1 MPRLRPLSVLLLLGL
16 MLAACSGDD
25 HAPTSKDSSAEADV
39 AAAAD
44 SHPPADIGDET
55 ATTDGVAGDVPADL
69 PPPPSP
75 WLRPWR
81 CTAMV
86 ITTTE
91 NSHGENPLDE
101 FALGVTED
109 AEGDLV
115 LQIGHYLYETCLMT
129 WIVDGDGATLAPLAC
144 ADNQF
149 PPNEYTFSAGTAAVG
164 DAELAV
170 EISGS
175 KLHGR
180 SGTLYTMT
188 LTLDCVGC
196 PYEPCGLACEWGICC
211 GGVGE
216 PCCDAKDECAGDM
229 ECTDGAC
236 AEPGPIPC
244 DSNFCED
251 NGLSSGWHCD
261 GDTQHH
267 CTTLPND
274 CFGPILSDTQD
285 CGPGAC
291 DAATGTCNGCDVN
304 DPCFGMPQGG
314 ELCDGNGGDY
324 ACGDVDGCPGI
335 TKTSTCTN
343 ACVAGSGCCGSADEP
358 CCAAMGDFCEDGL
371 SCQAGVCQ

>member
-1 MPRLRPLSVLLLLGL
+1 MWIPILGQGIGIPMLRSPVLEVEVMPRLRPLSVLLLLGL

-129 WIVDGDGATLAPLAC
+129 WIVDGDGATLAPLAPEPSPVMCDTRSTLHTTRPPIC
-144 ADNQF
+144 A
-149 PPNEYTFSAGTAAVG
+149 
-164 DAELAV
+164 
-170 EISGS
+170 
-175 KLHGR
+175 
-180 SGTLYTMT
+180 
-188 LTLDCVGC
+188 
-196 PYEPCGLACEWGICC
+196 
-211 GGVGE
+211 
-216 PCCDAKDECAGDM
+216 
-229 ECTDGAC
+229 
-236 AEPGPIPC
+236 
-244 DSNFCED
+244 
-251 NGLSSGWHCD
+251 
-261 GDTQHH
+261 
-267 CTTLPND
+267 
-274 CFGPILSDTQD
+274 
-285 CGPGAC
+285 
-291 DAATGTCNGCDVN
+291 
-304 DPCFGMPQGG
+304 
-314 ELCDGNGGDY
+314 
-324 ACGDVDGCPGI
+324 
-335 TKTSTCTN
+335 
-343 ACVAGSGCCGSADEP
+343 ACVQP
-358 CCAAMGDFCEDGL
+358 CPNPC
-371 SCQAGVCQ
+371 